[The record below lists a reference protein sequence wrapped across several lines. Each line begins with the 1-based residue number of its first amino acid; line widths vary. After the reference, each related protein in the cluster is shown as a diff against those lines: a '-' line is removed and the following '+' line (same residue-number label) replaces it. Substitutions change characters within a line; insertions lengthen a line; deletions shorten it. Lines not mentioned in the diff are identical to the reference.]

1 MGYEHSPCI
10 NHLQE
15 TCEIIFLLLFAFLKQ
30 ATNERIGILVPDKV
44 DFIRLNP
51 YLVNILNLAFC
62 NPLAGNK
69 SVIVSHD
76 KEYRLFRRRQNG
88 LKLRFLFRYAF
99 SSNLYGTKGNLS
111 FGELSSSRF

>member
-44 DFIRLNP
+44 DFIKLNP
-51 YLVNILNLAFC
+51 YLRCMYLAQFC
-62 NPLAGNK
+62 CLG
-69 SVIVSHD
+69 
-76 KEYRLFRRRQNG
+76 Q
-88 LKLRFLFRYAF
+88 
-99 SSNLYGTKGNLS
+99 
-111 FGELSSSRF
+111 